1 MDTMI
6 LTPGQVVLSFLIM
19 ISVIGTSGFVFLC
32 ELAYKRFENIHT
44 MHYLGISFNGKD
56 ALKKGAKKKEGFR
69 DGPILRIN
77 DFFRL
82 KKDSKQI

>member
-1 MDTMI
+1 MI

-32 ELAYKRFENIHT
+32 ELAYKRFINIHA
-44 MHYLGISFNGKD
+44 MHYLGISFNSKD
-56 ALKKGAKKKEGFR
+56 AMKKEVKKKEGFR

-77 DFFRL
+77 DFFSL
-82 KKDSKQI
+82 KQTQNKYNH

>member
-1 MDTMI
+1 MI
-6 LTPGQVVLSFLIM
+6 G
-19 ISVIGTSGFVFLC
+19 VIGASGFVFLC
-32 ELAYKRFENIHT
+32 EVAYKRLKIMNI
-44 MHYLGISFNGKD
+44 MHDLGISFNGKD

-69 DGPILRIN
+69 DGPNLRIN

>member
-1 MDTMI
+1 MI

-32 ELAYKRFENIHT
+32 ELAYKRFINIHT

-56 ALKKGAKKKEGFR
+56 DAMKKGVKKKEGFR

-82 KKDSKQI
+82 KKDAKQI

>member
-1 MDTMI
+1 MI

-32 ELAYKRFENIHT
+32 ELAYKRFINIHT
-44 MHYLGISFNGKD
+44 MHYLGIRFNSKD
-56 ALKKGAKKKEGFR
+56 AMKKGVKKKEGFR

-82 KKDSKQI
+82 KKDAKQI